1 MAVGI
6 ELATYELGVRCS
18 NHCPTS
24 LIQYTSCP
32 IWWQYVSLQWQGVPI
47 QWQYTSVRWQGNA
60 HLVASVQALIDRTL
74 GELCC
79 NVMET
84 HLSEFTFVFIDC

>member
-6 ELATYELGVRCS
+6 ELATYELGVQRS

-24 LIQYTSCP
+24 LIQCTSCP
-32 IWWQYVSLQWQGVPI
+32 VRWQYVSVQWQGVPI
-47 QWQYTSVRWQGNA
+47 WWQYTSVWWQGNA
-60 HLVASVQALIDRTL
+60 RLVASVQVLIDRTL
-74 GELCC
+74 DELC

-84 HLSEFTFVFIDC
+84 HLSEFTLAFINC